1 MSCYSHYWDEEMRPQ
16 RETAG
21 SQELG
26 RDVETGTRRGG
37 GQGVKT
43 PSPPLFCF
51 SHT

>member
-1 MSCYSHYWDEEMRPQ
+1 MSCYCHCWGEEMRPQ

-26 RDVETGTRRGG
+26 RDVERGA
-37 GQGVKT
+37 QGVKT